1 MLWFDVERGYKTTL
15 ILNRQKILKLWFD
28 VERGY
33 KTTIL

>member
-15 ILNRQKILKLWFD
+15 ADSKKIVDVLWFD

-33 KTTIL
+33 KTTC